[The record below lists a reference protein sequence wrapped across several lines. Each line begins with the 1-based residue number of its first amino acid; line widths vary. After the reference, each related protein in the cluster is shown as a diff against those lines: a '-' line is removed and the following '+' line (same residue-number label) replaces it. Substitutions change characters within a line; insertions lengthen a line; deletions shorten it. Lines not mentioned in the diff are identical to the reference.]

1 LANELNGCIRA
12 AGEDLHG
19 LVAGIL
25 AETPGF
31 GLLSCDDGL
40 VLDVAKAAAALLDG
54 RVRHLLQAAEL
65 PTA

>member
-1 LANELNGCIRA
+1 
-12 AGEDLHG
+12 
-19 LVAGIL
+19 
-25 AETPGF
+25 
-31 GLLSCDDGL
+31 